1 MPEGRIQR
9 AVINYFLKEYYCYHL
24 LKDYLTPTIFRS
36 LLPLA
41 TIITPNLFEAEVL
54 SGRTIRSFN
63 DAVEACKV
71 LHAMGPKISFLTGLN
86 LSQDDSVL
94 SILVSYYGNSADSG
108 LQLKNQNSDL
118 NDDNLHV
125 IRVDFP
131 KVARSFSGCGD
142 LFSALVS
149 ACIHRC
155 REAVSTQPQQMLG
168 YILEIVTRAM
178 TTVLQRTAALES
190 GELCIIESRDIFQQL
205 LDDSNKLLSFP
216 PVVPPYETTYTPISY
231 IAAHPTV
238 IGIIFDM
245 DGTLTEPG
253 AIDFLAMY
261 HRNGLVRS
269 ATSDILTEI
278 SKLPTEE
285 QRQVSPCYG
294 HDATTAILI
303 LVLLPGQAAM
313 AIIEEEE
320 RLGWQRMKP
329 RSNLTLLLKS
339 LQSARIRTALA
350 TRNTKESFQIFTE
363 KAGLESAADDAL
375 LLKPAIFRDSL
386 NGINKPDAQV
396 RTIFVW

>member
-1 MPEGRIQR
+1 M
-9 AVINYFLKEYYCYHL
+9 
-24 LKDYLTPTIFRS
+24 
-36 LLPLA
+36 PLA

-155 REAVSTQPQQMLG
+155 REAVSTQPPQMLG

-216 PVVPPYETTYTPISY
+216 PVVPPYASTYTPISY

-303 LVLLPGQAAM
+303 LVLLLGQAAM

-363 KAGLESAADDAL
+363 KAGLESATDDPL

-396 RTIFVW
+396 CTIFVR